1 MTRRQTKK
9 EIVRD
14 RGGEHSCMNDSDKKT
29 NKERRYGKKGERVE
43 SRAI

>member
-14 RGGEHSCMNDSDKKT
+14 RGGEQSCVNDSDKKT
-29 NKERRYGKKGERVE
+29 NKERRYGFKKRRE
-43 SRAI
+43 S